1 MEQDKTREKNSTST
15 ESNWKAFFTTSNC
28 VYIYSAIIIVLM
40 GIALFRSFVFF
51 NLCIK
56 SSIKLHNN
64 MFSKIVYAYMFFFNT
79 NPSGRILNRFSKDMG
94 TVDESLPMSLNDALQ
109 VSSFDVLNV
118 EQLVVVCYVSANIH
132 H

>member
-1 MEQDKTREKNSTST
+1 
-15 ESNWKAFFTTSNC
+15 
-28 VYIYSAIIIVLM
+28 
-40 GIALFRSFVFF
+40 
-51 NLCIK
+51 
-56 SSIKLHNN
+56 
-64 MFSKIVYAYMFFFNT
+64 
-79 NPSGRILNRFSKDMG
+79 MG